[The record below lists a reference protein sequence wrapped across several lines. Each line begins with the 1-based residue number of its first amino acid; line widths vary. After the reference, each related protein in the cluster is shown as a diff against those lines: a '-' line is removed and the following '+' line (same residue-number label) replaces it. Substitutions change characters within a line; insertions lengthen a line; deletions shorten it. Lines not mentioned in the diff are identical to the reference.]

1 MKAVILTKSRMNSH
15 GVSGVCTTAYDLE
28 SERILRFV
36 SNQEGAPIGNPHNS
50 RYECLDVV
58 DVNILKDCP
67 IGPQTE
73 NVLVDQT
80 SFKKIGKY
88 TGDLSEL
95 FDEIYNIYCF
105 DRQYMF
111 DIPEVFS
118 YKLDSV
124 DRFNHS
130 VEIIRVSDLVLT
142 RSEWGSTSAS
152 FFATT
157 QDGKRNFR
165 YYTVTDTRFELRN
178 SPESEKKIGNAYIV
192 VSIPYTPHKKDGCF
206 YKFVAAIYP
215 I

>member
-1 MKAVILTKSRMNSH
+1 MEAVILTKSRMNSH
-15 GVSGVCTTAYDLE
+15 GVSGVCTTAYDFE
-28 SERILRFV
+28 SGTILRFV

-58 DVNILKDCP
+58 EVNILKGCP

-80 SFKKIGKY
+80 SFKRVGKY

-95 FDEIYNIYCF
+95 FDEIYDIHCF

-118 YKLDSV
+118 YKLDLV

>member
-1 MKAVILTKSRMNSH
+1 MEAVILTKSRMNSH
-15 GVSGVCTTAYDLE
+15 GVSGVCTTAYDFE
-28 SERILRFV
+28 SGTILRFV

-58 DVNILKDCP
+58 EVNILKGCP

-80 SFKKIGKY
+80 SFKRVGKY

-95 FDEIYNIYCF
+95 FDEIYDIHCF

-165 YYTVTDTRFELRN
+165 YYTVTDTRFALRN
-178 SPESEKKIGNAYIV
+178 NPESEKKIGNAYIV

>member
-1 MKAVILTKSRMNSH
+1 MEAVILTKSRMNSH
-15 GVSGVCTTAYDLE
+15 GVSGVCTTAYDFE
-28 SERILRFV
+28 SGTILRFV

-58 DVNILKDCP
+58 EVNILKGCP

-80 SFKKIGKY
+80 SFKRVGKY

-95 FDEIYNIYCF
+95 FDEIYDIHCF

-157 QDGKRNFR
+157 QDGNRNFR

-178 SPESEKKIGNAYIV
+178 SPESERKIGNAYIV

>member
-1 MKAVILTKSRMNSH
+1 MEAVILTKSRMNSH
-15 GVSGVCTTAYDLE
+15 GVSGVCTTAYDFD
-28 SERILRFV
+28 SGTILRFV

-58 DVNILKDCP
+58 EVNILKGCP

-80 SFKKIGKY
+80 SFKRVGKY

-95 FDEIYNIYCF
+95 FDEIYDIHCF